1 MLVKIQFT
9 ALLAGQAARKLFHNS
24 KLQFFPFSLSLSLCA
39 LCAII
44 QIYAKYKTLLATFW
58 HPLDLALSIR
68 LVELICFDCPRR
80 PRLPPSPSLLSLSLP
95 ACLHYYLS
103 NQLSTQSA
111 ITSCH
116 LPLPL
121 TLSLF
126 PSLVLRAFCVL
137 WFTLRWGDVFVGLPL
152 RPPFVEWE
160 RKSFQYE

>member
-1 MLVKIQFT
+1 M
-9 ALLAGQAARKLFHNS
+9 
-24 KLQFFPFSLSLSLCA
+24 FFRPLYLSLSLSLTLCA

-80 PRLPPSPSLLSLSLP
+80 PRLPLPLSLPLSPPAAAARMFTLLSVKSTVNSKCHHILPSPSAS
-95 ACLHYYLS
+95 HY
-103 NQLSTQSA
+103 
-111 ITSCH
+111 
-116 LPLPL
+116 PLL
-121 TLSLF
+121 TLS

-137 WFTLRWGDVFVGLPL
+137 WFTLRWGEVFVVGLPL

-160 RKSFQYE
+160 RKSFQFE

>member
-1 MLVKIQFT
+1 M
-9 ALLAGQAARKLFHNS
+9 
-24 KLQFFPFSLSLSLCA
+24 FFRPLYLSFSLSLSLSLCA

-80 PRLPPSPSLLSLSLP
+80 PRLPLPLCCSLLLVP

-121 TLSLF
+121 TIPLSLSPPLWF
-126 PSLVLRAFCVL
+126 CVRSAFCGSRFAGAMSSSSGCHCDRL
-137 WFTLRWGDVFVGLPL
+137 LSSGKGKLFST
-152 RPPFVEWE
+152 
-160 RKSFQYE
+160 SN